1 MNKKLKAAKKECKFL
16 HRTFYCKKRFG
27 FFSKLARM
35 CNKEFGESCEHYQ
48 GEEKKDIDNK
58 SKE

>member
-1 MNKKLKAAKKECKFL
+1 MKKECKFL

-48 GEEKKDIDNK
+48 GEEKKDVK
-58 SKE
+58 SDKG